1 MANIKEKLVKI
12 NDYVWEVPVVARK
25 DMRVPARI
33 YASQKMLTQI
43 SQDRS
48 LEQLVNITTLPGI
61 VGRALVMPDA
71 HEGYGFPIGGV
82 AATRFNE
89 GVISPGGIGYDIN
102 CGVRLL
108 LTDLGWEEIRSKLEV
123 LAKELN
129 KAIPSGVGRG
139 GLLRLSRQELDQVL
153 AEGIEWAVKN
163 SYALETDKESI
174 ESGGRLHEAD
184 PAAVSDKAKSR
195 GRDQLGTLGAGNHFI
210 EVDRV
215 SRIFSPELANKFGL
229 SLNQVVVLI
238 HTGSRGLGHQVA
250 TDYIRVM
257 MRAMDKYSIRV
268 PDRELVGVP
277 LRASEGRQ
285 YFAAMSAAAN
295 FAWVNRQL
303 ITWLVRKVWQKI
315 FGRNNL
321 ALLYDLAHN
330 IAKIEE
336 HKIEGE
342 RLKVLVHR
350 KGATRCFGP
359 GQKEVPVKYR
369 PFGQPVIIP
378 GSMGTASYVLSG
390 TEKAMVETFG
400 STCHGA
406 GRVMSREAAKKR
418 ISLMKLKKELAEKNI
433 HYRASSIRELLEEA
447 PEAYKDINEVVEV
460 VSQVGIAAKVA
471 QLKPLAVVKG

>member
-89 GVISPGGIGYDIN
+89 GVIFPGGIGYDIN

>member
-1 MANIKEKLVKI
+1 MANIKEKLVKVG
-12 NDYVWEVPVVARK
+12 DCVWEVPVGFRR
-25 DMRVPARI
+25 DMRVPARV

-48 LEQLVNITTLPGI
+48 LEQLVNVTTLAGI

-82 AATRFNE
+82 AATRFDQ

-108 LTDLGWEEIRSKLEV
+108 LTDWGWEEVKPKLEV

-139 GLLRLSRQELDQVL
+139 GFWRLSRQELDQVL

-163 SYALETDKESI
+163 GYALEIDKEFI
-174 ESGGRLHEAD
+174 ESGGRLREAN
-184 PAAVSDKAKSR
+184 PTAVSDKAKSR

-215 SRIFSPELANKFGL
+215 SRIFSPELALKFGL

-257 MRAMDKYSIRV
+257 MRVMDKYNIRV

-277 LRASEGRQ
+277 LRAPEGRQ

-303 ITWLVRKVWQKI
+303 ITWLVRKVWQKV
-315 FGRNNL
+315 FGQNNL

-336 HKIEGE
+336 HEIEGE

-359 GQKEVPVKYR
+359 EQEEVPVKYR
-369 PFGQPVIIP
+369 AFGQPVIIP
-378 GSMGTASYVLSG
+378 GSMGTASYVLAG
-390 TEKAMVETFG
+390 TGKAMVETFG

-406 GRVMSREAAKKR
+406 GRVMSRQAAKKR
-418 ISLMKLKKELAEKNI
+418 ISLEKLKKELAEK
-433 HYRASSIRELLEEA
+433 SIYYQAGSVRGLLEEA
-447 PEAYKDINEVVEV
+447 PEVYKDIDKVVEV
-460 VSQVGIAAKVA
+460 VSRVGIAVKVA
-471 QLKPLAVVKG
+471 QLKPLVVVKG